1 MLESLQKY
9 FNQLSSAQQIKFKN
23 LKIFNRYILWFR
35 SSFPE
40 STLVWLQD
48 AGMRTIVIRLDEQS
62 LAVSLWQENQ
72 KTRELVNLG
81 SLAKDDMTS
90 AIFLKKL
97 ESFGFDRAT
106 TKIVLEIRIN
116 NFFVRD
122 FTIPKSANKHI
133 DQILLS
139 EIERKTPFKL
149 TDVFTTYLVDKKH
162 PDPTKN
168 IIHQWI
174 IRKDILQKNFTET
187 GFNIHDIDA
196 IRPFIVNEKRERLP
210 EIVLEKKQ
218 SHSNKFGSFIK
229 ITLSSALIILIISSL
244 ILFLKQERLSLE
256 LTERI
261 SSLSVKATRVRE
273 LADRAS
279 TEGRLLVAVREAK
292 KAKYTFVDILA
303 EVSKILPDGSFISEI
318 RLTEISPGQQSVD
331 IFGFSDSALKLP
343 ALFDK
348 SSIFTDATLTA
359 PIMKDPNEKIDSFSL
374 QVKIKP
380 AKKGQ

>member
-9 FNQLSSAQQIKFKN
+9 FSRFSFAQPIKLKN
-23 LKIFNRYILWFR
+23 LKIYNRYILWFR
-35 SSFPE
+35 ASFPE
-40 STLVWLQD
+40 ATLIWLLD
-48 AGMRTIVIRLDEQS
+48 AGMRTIVIRLDEQP

-72 KTRELVNLG
+72 KTRELANLG
-81 SLAKDDMTS
+81 SLTKGEMTS
-90 AIFLKKL
+90 SIFLKKL
-97 ESFGFDRAT
+97 ESLGFDRAT
-106 TKIVLEIRIN
+106 TKIVLEIGSN

-133 DQILLS
+133 DQILSS

-149 TDVFTTYLVDKKH
+149 TDVFTAHLIDKKH

-168 IIHQWI
+168 TIHQWI
-174 IRKDILQKNFTET
+174 IRKDILQKYFDEM
-187 GFNIHDIDA
+187 GLNIHDIDT
-196 IRPFIVNEKRERLP
+196 IRPFLVNEKRERLP
-210 EIVLEKKQ
+210 EIILEKKQ
-218 SHSNKFGSFIK
+218 SSSSKFAIFIK
-229 ITLSSALIILIISSL
+229 IILFSAVTILIISSL
-244 ILFLKQERLSLE
+244 ILFVKQERISSE
-256 LTERI
+256 LTEKI

-279 TEGRLLVAVREAK
+279 TEGRLLLAVREAK
-292 KAKYTFVDILA
+292 KAKYTLVDILA

-318 RLTEISPGQQSVD
+318 RLTEIAPGQQVVD

-348 SSIFTDATLTA
+348 SSIFTDAALTA

-380 AKKGQ
+380 AKKGP